1 MGSHP
6 PQRPIIRLAQGLA
19 RYKLSD
25 GIKASES
32 PVTIIVGLVIT
43 LGCMLGGFVAMGGHV
58 GVIWQ
63 PWEYVIICGS
73 ALGSFVVANPMKTIK
88 DTGKAL
94 MEGFKNAAPTGRE
107 YLDVLG
113 ILYSLM
119 RELRGKSRNEV
130 EKHIDEP
137 GESAIFQ
144 RFPSVLRN
152 EDLTTFVCD
161 YCRLIIIG
169 NVRTHEI
176 EALMDEEIQ
185 TIRGDMM
192 KSYNA
197 LVTVSEAL
205 PALGI
210 VAAVLGVIKAMGALD
225 QAPEVL
231 GALIGAALVGTFA
244 GIFFSYAVV
253 SPLATKSKIVREK
266 KLRLYVIV
274 KQTLLAFMNGAMPQV
289 ALEHGRKTISAYE
302 RPSID
307 EVEQETLGGGSAAPA
322 EAGRKEA
329 A

>member
-1 MGSHP
+1 MDG
-6 PQRPIIRLAQGLA
+6 RAQP
-19 RYKLSD
+19 RSQH
-25 GIKASES
+25 
-32 PVTIIVGLVIT
+32 VTILLGLIIT
-43 LGCMLGGFVAMGGHV
+43 LGCLLGGFVAMGGHV

-73 ALGSFVVANPMKTIK
+73 ALGTFVVANPMKTIK
-88 DTGKAL
+88 DSGVGIVEAL
-94 MEGFKNAAPTGRE
+94 TNAAPTPRH

-113 ILYSLM
+113 VLFSLM
-119 RELRGKSRNEV
+119 RDLRSKPRNEV
-130 EKHIDEP
+130 EGHFDDP
-137 GESAIFQ
+137 GQSPIFQ
-144 RFPSVLRN
+144 RFPSVNKN
-152 EDLTTFVCD
+152 EELLTFICD

-169 NVRTHEI
+169 NARTHEI

-185 TIRGDMM
+185 TIKHDKM
-192 KSYNA
+192 KAYHSM
-197 LVTVSEAL
+197 VTISEAF

-231 GALIGAALVGTFA
+231 GHLIGAALVGTFA

-253 SPLATKSKIVREK
+253 TPIATKIKIVREK

-289 ALEHGRKTISAYE
+289 ALEYGRKAISAYE

-307 EVEQETLGGGSAAPA
+307 EVERETMAVSSQSDA
-322 EAGRKEA
+322 EPGRKEA